1 MGGNLKKKSKLF
13 VASGLVCY
21 VCNFKKL
28 RAVGD
33 HEFLLL
39 GGGAVEECFHVS
51 SQYYFQLYTFN
62 F

>member
-28 RAVGD
+28 GAAGD
-33 HEFLLL
+33 HEVLLMGGRMFSCFLTVLFS
-39 GGGAVEECFHVS
+39 AV
-51 SQYYFQLYTFN
+51 YI
-62 F
+62 